1 MARTPVGKWKQPVY
15 YDYDRNMTKEIMFDI
30 ISRLYHSSFIV
41 IAVTSDMGTGNIRF
55 WKQVGIGF
63 NKNVYFL
70 HPEDDNLKFHVF
82 ADVPHLLKL
91 ARNHFLE
98 HGFAINGVKVNRA
111 CLEKLLAA
119 SKSEFK
125 IAFKINRSHLDIKGT
140 ERKTVLPAV
149 QLFSNQVA
157 KVIKW
162 CGKYSTLMGSLPWEK
177 CAETIKLFNDWFDL
191 FNAHRMFGSI
201 SGVPELAPQRKQTNA
216 DHNLDSK
223 NAKEEQLMACIREL

>member
-1 MARTPVGKWKQPVY
+1 
-15 YDYDRNMTKEIMFDI
+15 
-30 ISRLYHSSFIV
+30 
-41 IAVTSDMGTGNIRF
+41 
-55 WKQVGIGF
+55 
-63 NKNVYFL
+63 
-70 HPEDDNLKFHVF
+70 
-82 ADVPHLLKL
+82 
-91 ARNHFLE
+91 LE

-191 FNAHRMFGSI
+191 FNADSMFGSI
-201 SGVPELAPQRKQTNA
+201 SG
-216 DHNLDSK
+216 K
-223 NAKEEQLMACIREL
+223 NAYGMNVEDQLSLINRMDTCMSLMRVGTHSNLIQFQK